1 METLECKVL
10 DVKEWAGAPDQH
22 GNKKY
27 TVKYEGGE
35 GVYTTKNNTLF
46 KVGEVCKFTSEKATW
61 SSGKEYFKLRRPEDP
76 NKPQYGGGA
85 PRVEKTITKEHV
97 ASKCCDYATT
107 MFIEN
112 NPEVNKFEWKDF
124 EATVKAMTEEVWK
137 QVEVE
142 TTYER
147 KDACVY
153 TMYNA
158 MRAYVSGKIKTKE
171 DKPMRL
177 SEIYR
182 HMLGSVMSCLKA

>member
-46 KVGEVCKFTSEKATW
+46 VVGSVCKFTSEKSTW

-76 NKPQYGGGA
+76 NKPQFGGGA
-85 PRVEKTITKEHV
+85 PRVERTITKEHV

-107 MFIEN
+107 MFVEGKVKWH
-112 NPEVNKFEWKDF
+112 EFEGY
-124 EATVKAMTEEVWK
+124 VKAMTDEVWK

-153 TMYNA
+153 TMYSA
-158 MRAYVSGKIKTKE
+158 VRAFISKTPPTKVGAE
-171 DKPMRL
+171 TELRL